1 MAELISKFF
10 PRAELADEEGL
21 VGVGGDLEPER
32 LLDAYTHGIFPWPID
47 DDGPLLWWSPDPRA
61 ILELDQLH
69 VSRRLQRTLRSGR
82 FEATIDRDF
91 AAVIEQCATVEG
103 RLGETWLTDDMIAA
117 YTRLHRLGFAHS
129 VEVWSDGCLAGG
141 TYGLAIAGL
150 FAAESMFFSVRD
162 ASKIAVACLVT
173 HLRKR
178 GYQLLDL
185 QQLTDHTASF
195 GAVEIS
201 RAQYL
206 ERLAAALALP
216 VTFGT
221 HHEGEWSA

>member
-1 MAELISKFF
+1 M
-10 PRAELADEEGL
+10 
-21 VGVGGDLEPER
+21 
-32 LLDAYTHGIFPWPID
+32 
-47 DDGPLLWWSPDPRA
+47 
-61 ILELDQLH
+61 
-69 VSRRLQRTLRSGR
+69 
-82 FEATIDRDF
+82 
-91 AAVIEQCATVEG
+91 
-103 RLGETWLTDDMIAA
+103 
-117 YTRLHRLGFAHS
+117 
-129 VEVWSDGCLAGG
+129 
-141 TYGLAIAGL
+141 AIAGL

-162 ASKIAVACLVT
+162 ASKVAVVCLVT

-206 ERLAAALALP
+206 KRLAAALAQP

-221 HHEGEWSA
+221 QLEG